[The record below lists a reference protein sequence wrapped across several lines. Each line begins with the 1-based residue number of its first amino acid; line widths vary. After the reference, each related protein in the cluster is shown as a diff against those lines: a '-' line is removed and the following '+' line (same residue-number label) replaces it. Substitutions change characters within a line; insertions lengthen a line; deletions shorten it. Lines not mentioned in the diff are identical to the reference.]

1 LSNKIKQAVIVAAGL
16 GSRLKPYTN
25 DRPKTLIEINGTT
38 MIRRSIKIM
47 LEHGIEEIIVV
58 VGYKKELIEEHLK
71 DYPVKFV
78 HNPFYLITNNM
89 ASLWFAEPLLEG
101 DFIYAHSDL
110 VYDASLMRTLIE
122 SKYETALLV
131 EEKRCGEEEMKVI
144 AKDGLLVESSK
155 LIDPIQ
161 CVGEWTGIARF
172 SHKFTQI
179 LMPWIGALLEDGHL
193 QDYDTLA
200 FTQLSQH
207 GEAIHIIKF
216 EDKPWMEI
224 DTAED
229 LLAARELAGL
239 PGF

>member
-1 LSNKIKQAVIVAAGL
+1 LSNKIKQAVVVAAGL

-25 DRPKTLIEINGTT
+25 DLPKTLIEIDGAT

-58 VGYKKELIEEHLK
+58 VGYKKELIAEHLK

-89 ASLWFAEPLLEG
+89 ASLWFAAPFLEG
-101 DFIYAHSDL
+101 DFIYTHSDL
-110 VYDASLMRTLIE
+110 VYDASLMKTIIE

-131 EEKRCGEEEMKVI
+131 EEKHCSEEEMKVI

-155 LIDPIQ
+155 LIDPKQ
-161 CVGEWTGIARF
+161 SVGEWTGIARF

-179 LMPWIGALLEDGHL
+179 LMHWIGTLLEDGHL

-200 FTQLSQH
+200 FTQLAQN
-207 GEAIHIIKF
+207 GESIHIIKF
-216 EDKPWMEI
+216 KDKPWIEI
-224 DTAED
+224 DTAKD
-229 LLAARELAGL
+229 LMVARELARL